1 MIRLRGA
8 SRHFQSSAGRRVI
21 LDAVDLEIEAGEVVA
36 VLGVS
41 GAGKSTLLRMVGGLD
56 RDYAGQVVVGDL
68 DLRGCNDAQL
78 AAYRATTVG
87 MVFQRF
93 HLLHH
98 LNVRQNIDLPATFR
112 SAEAVGEVTEELLAA
127 VGLVDRADA
136 YPSTLSGGEQQR
148 VAIAR
153 ALRNRPAVILAD
165 EPTGNL
171 DERNGAEVVSMLAGL
186 AKEGG
191 AASLWVTH
199 EERVAAAADRRL
211 QLVDGKLEPLS

>member
-8 SRHFQSSAGRRVI
+8 SRHFESQAGRRVI
-21 LDAVDLEIEAGEVVA
+21 LDAVDLTVEAGEVVA

-41 GAGKSTLLRMVGGLD
+41 GVGKSTLLRMVGGLD
-56 RDYAGQVVVGDL
+56 RDYSGELTVGDL
-68 DLRGCNDAQL
+68 DLCAASDSDL
-78 AAYRATTVG
+78 AAYRARTVG

-98 LNVRQNIDLPATFR
+98 LNVRQNIELAATFQR
-112 SAEAVGEVTEELLAA
+112 VDEHPQMTEALLAA
-127 VGLVDRADA
+127 VGLIDRSAA
-136 YPSTLSGGEQQR
+136 FPGGEQQR

-171 DERNGAEVVSMLAGL
+171 DERNGAEVIGMLAGL

-211 QLVDGKLEPLS
+211 QLVDGKLEPLP